1 MNKINTS
8 NKTANIL
15 LLVIDCQNAFINEF
29 TKSYADKISNLVNSK
44 VYKYVAFTKYINT
57 ENSIFYKG
65 LKYEKCLNEEDR
77 KIIIDTKNYD
87 VFEKTT
93 YTALNDELKQYIK
106 ENEIEEIHLCGFD
119 TEACVLKTALDFFE
133 NNYNVKVLEDYTMS
147 NSGLEY
153 HNCALNILRKLI
165 GKDKVI
171 Q

>member
-65 LKYEKCLNEEDR
+65 LKYEKCCPEATLPEKNKR
-77 KIIIDTKNYD
+77 GKYIIET
-87 VFEKTT
+87 
-93 YTALNDELKQYIK
+93 DE
-106 ENEIEEIHLCGFD
+106 FD
-119 TEACVLKTALDFFE
+119 LDKFICE
-133 NNYNVKVLEDYTMS
+133 
-147 NSGLEY
+147 
-153 HNCALNILRKLI
+153 
-165 GKDKVI
+165 
-171 Q
+171 

>member
-77 KIIIDTKNYD
+77 KIMM
-87 VFEKTT
+87 F
-93 YTALNDELKQYIK
+93 LKK
-106 ENEIEEIHLCGFD
+106 RH
-119 TEACVLKTALDFFE
+119 
-133 NNYNVKVLEDYTMS
+133 
-147 NSGLEY
+147 
-153 HNCALNILRKLI
+153 
-165 GKDKVI
+165 I
-171 Q
+171 QL